1 MITTK
6 NIENS
11 NSNTPAILTIGTFDG
26 VHLGHKK
33 IIKKLVESA
42 KKRKLRACILTFFP
56 HPRNFLSKSNEL
68 KMINTINEKKEILS
82 ELGVDELIIQEF
94 NNEFSNLSANE
105 FIKHLLKF
113 CEIKEIIVG
122 FNHKFGKDREAGI
135 DELKIYGKRYG
146 FDVCEIDAFDIN
158 QINVSSTKIRNAI
171 GEGQVDLCKQ
181 YLGYNFSIGG
191 NIVEGKSRGKKI
203 GFPTANIK
211 VEENYKIIP
220 KNGVYFVSCK
230 IRNVQKFGMMNIG
243 FNPTF
248 GNKKLTIEV
257 NIFDFEQDVY
267 GENVRIEFI
276 KFIRNEIKFQNIDEL
291 IKQIKIDR
299 ETCKS
304 YMNSTYNN

>member
-11 NSNTPAILTIGTFDG
+11 NSANPAILTIGTFDG

-33 IIKKLVESA
+33 IIKKLVKSA
-42 KKRKLRACILTFFP
+42 KEKKLRSCILTFFP
-56 HPRNFLSKSNEL
+56 HPRNFLSKSNDL
-68 KMINTINEKKEILS
+68 KMINTIREKKEILD

-94 NNEFSNLSANE
+94 NDDFSNLSANE
-105 FIKHLLKF
+105 FIRHLLKF

-122 FNHKFGKDREAGI
+122 YNHKFGKDREAGI
-135 DELKIYGKRYG
+135 DELKVYGKKYG

-158 QINVSSTKIRNAI
+158 QINISSTKIRNAI
-171 GEGQVDLCKQ
+171 GAGEVELCNE
-181 YLGYNFSIGG
+181 YLGYNFSIDG
-191 NIVEGKSRGKKI
+191 NIVKGKSIGKKI
-203 GFPTANIK
+203 GFPTANIR

-230 IRNVQKFGMMNIG
+230 IKNIQKFGMMNIG

-257 NIFDFEQDVY
+257 NIFDFNQDVY
-267 GENVRIEFI
+267 DENIKIEFI
-276 KFIRNEIKFQNIDEL
+276 KFIRNEMKFQNIGEL

>member
-11 NSNTPAILTIGTFDG
+11 NSDTPAILTIGTFDG

-42 KKRKLRACILTFFP
+42 KRRKLRSCILTFFP
-56 HPRNFLSKSNEL
+56 HPRNFLSKTDEL
-68 KMINTINEKKEILS
+68 KMINTIKEKKEILN

-105 FIKHLLKF
+105 FIEHLLKF
-113 CEIKEIIVG
+113 YEIKEIIVG

-135 DELKIYGKRYG
+135 DELKIYGKKYG

-158 QINVSSTKIRNAI
+158 HINVSSTKIRNAI
-171 GEGQVDLCKQ
+171 GEGQVGLCKQ
-181 YLGYNFSIGG
+181 YLGYNFSIDG

>member
-11 NSNTPAILTIGTFDG
+11 NSDTPAILTIGTFDG

-42 KKRKLRACILTFFP
+42 KRRKMRSCILTFFP
-56 HPRNFLSKSNEL
+56 HPRNFLSKSNDL
-68 KMINTINEKKEILS
+68 NMINTIREKKEILD

-94 NNEFSNLSANE
+94 NDEFSNLSANE

-135 DELKIYGKRYG
+135 DELKIYGKKYG

-171 GEGQVDLCKQ
+171 GEGQVDLCNQ
-181 YLGYNFSIGG
+181 YLGYNFSIDG
-191 NIVEGKSRGKKI
+191 NVVEGKSRGKKI

-211 VEENYKIIP
+211 VAENYKIIP

>member
-11 NSNTPAILTIGTFDG
+11 NSATPAVLTIGTFDG

-42 KKRKLRACILTFFP
+42 KRRKLRSCILTFFP
-56 HPRNFLSKSNEL
+56 HPRNFLSKSNDL
-68 KMINTINEKKEILS
+68 KMINTIREKKEILD

-94 NNEFSNLSANE
+94 NDEFSDQSANE
-105 FIKHLLKF
+105 FIRHLLKF

-135 DELKIYGKRYG
+135 DELKIYGKKYG

-158 QINVSSTKIRNAI
+158 QINISSTKIRNAI
-171 GEGQVDLCKQ
+171 EAGEVELCNE
-181 YLGYNFSIGG
+181 YLGYNFSING
-191 NIVEGKSRGKKI
+191 NIVKGKSIGKKI
-203 GFPTANIK
+203 GFPTANIR
-211 VEENYKIIP
+211 VEENYKILP
-220 KNGVYFVSCK
+220 KNGVYFVSCNIK
-230 IRNVQKFGMMNIG
+230 NIQKFGMMNIG

-257 NIFDFEQDVY
+257 NIFDFNQDVY
-267 GENVRIEFI
+267 GENIKVEFI

>member
-1 MITTK
+1 LITTK

-191 NIVEGKSRGKKI
+191 NIIEGKSRGKKI

>member
-42 KKRKLRACILTFFP
+42 KRRKLRSCILTFFP

-191 NIVEGKSRGKKI
+191 NIIEGKSRGKKI

-276 KFIRNEIKFQNIDEL
+276 KFIRNEIKFKNIDEL

>member
-11 NSNTPAILTIGTFDG
+11 NSATPAILTIGTFDG

-33 IIKKLVESA
+33 IIKKLVKSA
-42 KKRKLRACILTFFP
+42 KENKLRSCILTFFP
-56 HPRNFLSKSNEL
+56 HPRNFLSKSNDL
-68 KMINTINEKKEILS
+68 KMINTIREKKEILD

-94 NNEFSNLSANE
+94 NDEFSDQSANE
-105 FIKHLLKF
+105 FIRHLLKF

-135 DELKIYGKRYG
+135 DELKIYGKKYG

-158 QINVSSTKIRNAI
+158 QINISSTKIRNAI
-171 GEGQVDLCKQ
+171 EAGEVELCNE
-181 YLGYNFSIGG
+181 YLGYNFSING
-191 NIVEGKSRGKKI
+191 NIVKGKSIGKKI
-203 GFPTANIK
+203 GFPTANIR
-211 VEENYKIIP
+211 VEENYKILP
-220 KNGVYFVSCK
+220 KNGVYFVSCNIK
-230 IRNVQKFGMMNIG
+230 NIQKFGMMNIG

-257 NIFDFEQDVY
+257 NIFDFNQDVY
-267 GENVRIEFI
+267 GENIKIEFI

>member
-11 NSNTPAILTIGTFDG
+11 NSDTPAILTIGTFDG

-42 KKRKLRACILTFFP
+42 KRRKMRSCILTFFP
-56 HPRNFLSKSNEL
+56 YPRNFLSKSNEL
-68 KMINTINEKKEILS
+68 KMINTIKEKKEILN

-135 DELKIYGKRYG
+135 DQLKIYGKKYV
-146 FDVCEIDAFDIN
+146 FDVYEIDAFDIN

-171 GEGQVDLCKQ
+171 G
-181 YLGYNFSIGG
+181 
-191 NIVEGKSRGKKI
+191 
-203 GFPTANIK
+203 
-211 VEENYKIIP
+211 
-220 KNGVYFVSCK
+220 
-230 IRNVQKFGMMNIG
+230 
-243 FNPTF
+243 
-248 GNKKLTIEV
+248 
-257 NIFDFEQDVY
+257 
-267 GENVRIEFI
+267 
-276 KFIRNEIKFQNIDEL
+276 
-291 IKQIKIDR
+291 
-299 ETCKS
+299 
-304 YMNSTYNN
+304 

>member
-11 NSNTPAILTIGTFDG
+11 NSATPAILTIGTFDG

-33 IIKKLVESA
+33 IIKKLVKSA
-42 KKRKLRACILTFFP
+42 KENKLRSCILTFFP
-56 HPRNFLSKSNEL
+56 HPRNFLSKSNDL
-68 KMINTINEKKEILS
+68 KMINTIREKKEILE

-94 NNEFSNLSANE
+94 NDEFSNLNANE

-135 DELKIYGKRYG
+135 DELKIYGKKYG

-158 QINVSSTKIRNAI
+158 QINISSTKIRNAI
-171 GEGQVDLCKQ
+171 GAGEVELCNE
-181 YLGYNFSIGG
+181 YLGYNFSIDG
-191 NIVEGKSRGKKI
+191 NIVKGKSIGKKI
-203 GFPTANIK
+203 GFPTANIR
-211 VEENYKIIP
+211 VEENYKILP

-230 IRNVQKFGMMNIG
+230 IKNIQKFGMMNIG

-257 NIFDFEQDVY
+257 NIFDFNQDVY
-267 GENVRIEFI
+267 DENIKIEFI

>member
-42 KKRKLRACILTFFP
+42 KRRKMRSCILSFFP

-68 KMINTINEKKEILS
+68 KMINTIKEKKEILN

-135 DELKIYGKRYG
+135 DQLKIYGKKYG

-171 GEGQVDLCKQ
+171 GEGQVDLCNQ
-181 YLGYNFSIGG
+181 YLGYNFSIDG
-191 NIVEGKSRGKKI
+191 NVVEGKSRGKKI

-211 VEENYKIIP
+211 VAENYKIIP

-257 NIFDFEQDVY
+257 NIFDFEQDIY
-267 GENVRIEFI
+267 GENIRIEFI

>member
-11 NSNTPAILTIGTFDG
+11 NSDTPAILTIGTFDG

-42 KKRKLRACILTFFP
+42 KRRKMRSCILSFFP

-68 KMINTINEKKEILS
+68 KMINTIKEKKEILN

-94 NNEFSNLSANE
+94 NNEFSNLRANE

-135 DELKIYGKRYG
+135 DELKIYGKKYG

-257 NIFDFEQDVY
+257 NIFDFEQDIY
-267 GENVRIEFI
+267 GENIRIEFI

>member
-42 KKRKLRACILTFFP
+42 KRRKLRSCILTFFP

-158 QINVSSTKIRNAI
+158 QIKVSSTKIRNAI
-171 GEGQVDLCKQ
+171 GEGQLDLCKQ

-276 KFIRNEIKFQNIDEL
+276 KFIRNEIKFKNIDEL

>member
-11 NSNTPAILTIGTFDG
+11 NSATPAVLTIGTFDG

-42 KKRKLRACILTFFP
+42 KRRKLRSCILTFFP
-56 HPRNFLSKSNEL
+56 HPRNFLSKSNDL
-68 KMINTINEKKEILS
+68 KMINTIKEKKEILD

-94 NNEFSNLSANE
+94 NDEFSNLNANE

-135 DELKIYGKRYG
+135 DELKIYGKKYG

-158 QINVSSTKIRNAI
+158 QINISSTKIRNAI
-171 GEGQVDLCKQ
+171 GAGEVELCNE
-181 YLGYNFSIGG
+181 YLGYNFSIDG
-191 NIVEGKSRGKKI
+191 NIVKGKSIGKKI
-203 GFPTANIK
+203 GFPTANIR
-211 VEENYKIIP
+211 VEENYKILP

-230 IRNVQKFGMMNIG
+230 IRNIQKFGMMNIG

-267 GENVRIEFI
+267 GENVRVEFI

>member
-1 MITTK
+1 MIITK

-42 KKRKLRACILTFFP
+42 KRRKLRSCILTFFP

-276 KFIRNEIKFQNIDEL
+276 KFIRNEIKFKNIDEL

>member
-11 NSNTPAILTIGTFDG
+11 NSDTPAILTIGTFDG

-42 KKRKLRACILTFFP
+42 KRRKMRSCILTFFP

-68 KMINTINEKKEILS
+68 KMINTIKEKKEILN

-135 DELKIYGKRYG
+135 DQLKIYGKKYG

-171 GEGQVDLCKQ
+171 GAGEVELCNE
-181 YLGYNFSIGG
+181 YLGYNFSIDG

-211 VEENYKIIP
+211 VAENYKIIP

>member
-11 NSNTPAILTIGTFDG
+11 NSATPAILTIGTFDG

-33 IIKKLVESA
+33 IIKKLVKSA
-42 KKRKLRACILTFFP
+42 KEKKLRSCILTFFP
-56 HPRNFLSKSNEL
+56 HPRNFLSKSNDL
-68 KMINTINEKKEILS
+68 KMINTIREKKEILD

-94 NNEFSNLSANE
+94 NDDFSNLSANE
-105 FIKHLLKF
+105 FIRHLLKF

-135 DELKIYGKRYG
+135 DELKVYGKKYG
-146 FDVCEIDAFDIN
+146 FDVMEIGAFDIN
-158 QINVSSTKIRNAI
+158 QINISSTKIRNAI
-171 GEGQVDLCKQ
+171 GAGEVELCNE
-181 YLGYNFSIGG
+181 YLGYNFSIDG
-191 NIVEGKSRGKKI
+191 NIVKGKSIGKKI
-203 GFPTANIK
+203 GFPTANIR

-230 IRNVQKFGMMNIG
+230 IKNIQKFGMMNIG

-267 GENVRIEFI
+267 GENIRIEFI
-276 KFIRNEIKFQNIDEL
+276 KFIRNEIRFHNIDEL

>member
-11 NSNTPAILTIGTFDG
+11 NSANPAILTIGTFDG

-33 IIKKLVESA
+33 IIKKLVKSA
-42 KKRKLRACILTFFP
+42 KEKKLRSCILTFFP
-56 HPRNFLSKSNEL
+56 HPRNFLSKSNDL
-68 KMINTINEKKEILS
+68 KMINTIREKKEILD

-94 NNEFSNLSANE
+94 NDDFSNLSANE
-105 FIKHLLKF
+105 FIRHLLKF

-122 FNHKFGKDREAGI
+122 YNHKFGKDREAGI
-135 DELKIYGKRYG
+135 DELKVYGKKYG
-146 FDVCEIDAFDIN
+146 FDVMEIGAFDIN
-158 QINVSSTKIRNAI
+158 QINISSTKIRNAI
-171 GEGQVDLCKQ
+171 GAGEVELCNE
-181 YLGYNFSIGG
+181 YLGYNFSIDG
-191 NIVEGKSRGKKI
+191 NIVKGKSIGKKI
-203 GFPTANIK
+203 GFPTANIR

-230 IRNVQKFGMMNIG
+230 IKNIQKFGMMNIG

-257 NIFDFEQDVY
+257 NIFDFNQDVY
-267 GENVRIEFI
+267 GENIKIEFI
-276 KFIRNEIKFQNIDEL
+276 KFIRNEMKFQNIGEL

>member
-11 NSNTPAILTIGTFDG
+11 NSATPAVLTIGTFDG

-42 KKRKLRACILTFFP
+42 KRRKLRSCILTFFP
-56 HPRNFLSKSNEL
+56 HPRNFLSKSNDL
-68 KMINTINEKKEILS
+68 KMINTIREKKEILD

-94 NNEFSNLSANE
+94 NDEFSNLNANE
-105 FIKHLLKF
+105 FIKNLLKF

-135 DELKIYGKRYG
+135 DELKIYGKKYG

-158 QINVSSTKIRNAI
+158 QINISSTKIRNAI
-171 GEGQVDLCKQ
+171 GAGEVELCNE
-181 YLGYNFSIGG
+181 YLGYNFSING
-191 NIVEGKSRGKKI
+191 NIVKGKSIGKKI

-211 VEENYKIIP
+211 VAENYKILP
-220 KNGVYFVSCK
+220 KNGVYFVSCNIK
-230 IRNVQKFGMMNIG
+230 NIQKFGMMNIG

-267 GENVRIEFI
+267 GENVRVEFI
-276 KFIRNEIKFQNIDEL
+276 KFIRNEIKG
-291 IKQIKIDR
+291 R
-299 ETCKS
+299 T
-304 YMNSTYNN
+304 

>member
-11 NSNTPAILTIGTFDG
+11 NSATPVILTIGTFDG

-33 IIKKLVESA
+33 IIKKLVKSA
-42 KKRKLRACILTFFP
+42 KEKKLRSCILTFFP
-56 HPRNFLSKSNEL
+56 HPRNFLSKSNDL
-68 KMINTINEKKEILS
+68 KMINTIKEKKEILN

-135 DELKIYGKRYG
+135 DQLKIYGKKYG

-181 YLGYNFSIGG
+181 YLGYNFSIDG
-191 NIVEGKSRGKKI
+191 NIVKGKSRGKKI

-211 VEENYKIIP
+211 VAENYKIIP

-230 IRNVQKFGMMNIG
+230 IKNIQKFGMMNIG

-257 NIFDFEQDVY
+257 NIFDFNQDVY
-267 GENVRIEFI
+267 GENIKVEFI

>member
-11 NSNTPAILTIGTFDG
+11 NSATPAILTIGTFDG

-33 IIKKLVESA
+33 IIKKLVKSA
-42 KKRKLRACILTFFP
+42 KENKLRSCILTFFP
-56 HPRNFLSKSNEL
+56 HPRNFLSKSNDL
-68 KMINTINEKKEILS
+68 KMINTIREKKEILD

-94 NNEFSNLSANE
+94 NDEFSNLNANE

-135 DELKIYGKRYG
+135 DELKIYGKKYG

-158 QINVSSTKIRNAI
+158 QINISSTKIRNAI
-171 GEGQVDLCKQ
+171 GAGEVELCNE
-181 YLGYNFSIGG
+181 YLGYNFSIDG
-191 NIVEGKSRGKKI
+191 NIVKGKSIGKKI
-203 GFPTANIK
+203 GFPTANIRVK
-211 VEENYKIIP
+211 ENYKILP

-230 IRNVQKFGMMNIG
+230 IKNIQKFGMMNIG

-257 NIFDFEQDVY
+257 NIFDFNQDVY
-267 GENVRIEFI
+267 GENIKIEFI

>member
-11 NSNTPAILTIGTFDG
+11 NSATPAILTIGTFDG

-33 IIKKLVESA
+33 IIKKLVKSA
-42 KKRKLRACILTFFP
+42 KEKKLKSCILTFFP
-56 HPRNFLSKSNEL
+56 HPRNFLSKSNDL
-68 KMINTINEKKEILS
+68 KMINTIREKKEILD

-94 NNEFSNLSANE
+94 NDEFSNLSANE
-105 FIKHLLKF
+105 FIRHLLKF
-113 CEIKEIIVG
+113 CKIKEIIVG

-135 DELKIYGKRYG
+135 DELKVYGKKYG

-158 QINVSSTKIRNAI
+158 QINISSTKIRNAI
-171 GEGQVDLCKQ
+171 GAGEVELCNE
-181 YLGYNFSIGG
+181 YLGYNFSIDG
-191 NIVEGKSRGKKI
+191 NIVKGKSIGKKI
-203 GFPTANIK
+203 GFPTANIR
-211 VEENYKIIP
+211 VEENYKILP

-230 IRNVQKFGMMNIG
+230 IKNIQKFGMMNIG

-267 GENVRIEFI
+267 GENIRIEFI

>member
-11 NSNTPAILTIGTFDG
+11 NSDTPAILTIGTFDG

-42 KKRKLRACILTFFP
+42 KRRKMRSCILTFFP

-68 KMINTINEKKEILS
+68 KMINTIREKKEILN

-135 DELKIYGKRYG
+135 DQLKIYGKKYG

-158 QINVSSTKIRNAI
+158 QINISSTKIRNAI
-171 GEGQVDLCKQ
+171 GAGEVELCNE
-181 YLGYNFSIGG
+181 YLGYNFSIDG
-191 NIVEGKSRGKKI
+191 NIVKGRSIGKKI
-203 GFPTANIK
+203 GFPTANIR

-230 IRNVQKFGMMNIG
+230 IKNIQKFGMMNIG

-267 GENVRIEFI
+267 GENIRIEFI

>member
-11 NSNTPAILTIGTFDG
+11 NSANPAILTIGTFDG

-33 IIKKLVESA
+33 IIKKLVKSA
-42 KKRKLRACILTFFP
+42 KEKKLRSCILTFFP
-56 HPRNFLSKSNEL
+56 HPRNFLSKSNDL
-68 KMINTINEKKEILS
+68 KMINTIREKKEILE

-94 NNEFSNLSANE
+94 NDDFSNLSANE
-105 FIKHLLKF
+105 FIRHLLKF

-122 FNHKFGKDREAGI
+122 YNHKFGKDREAGI
-135 DELKIYGKRYG
+135 DELKVYGKKYG

-158 QINVSSTKIRNAI
+158 QINISSTKIRNAI
-171 GEGQVDLCKQ
+171 GAGEVELCNE
-181 YLGYNFSIGG
+181 YLGYNFSIDG
-191 NIVEGKSRGKKI
+191 NIVKGKSIGKKI
-203 GFPTANIK
+203 GFPTANIR

-230 IRNVQKFGMMNIG
+230 IKNIQKFGMMNIG

-257 NIFDFEQDVY
+257 NIFDFNQDVY
-267 GENVRIEFI
+267 GENIKIEFI
-276 KFIRNEIKFQNIDEL
+276 KFIRNEMKFQNIGEL

>member
-11 NSNTPAILTIGTFDG
+11 NSDTPAILTIGTFDG

-42 KKRKLRACILTFFP
+42 KRRKMRSCILTFFP

-68 KMINTINEKKEILS
+68 KMINTIKEKKEILN

-135 DELKIYGKRYG
+135 DELKIYGKKYG

-171 GEGQVDLCKQ
+171 GEGQVDLCNQ
-181 YLGYNFSIGG
+181 YLGYNFSIDG
-191 NIVEGKSRGKKI
+191 NVVEGKSRGKKI

-211 VEENYKIIP
+211 VAENYKIIP

>member
-11 NSNTPAILTIGTFDG
+11 NSANPAILTIGTFDG

-33 IIKKLVESA
+33 IIKKLVKSA
-42 KKRKLRACILTFFP
+42 KEKKLRSCILTFFP
-56 HPRNFLSKSNEL
+56 HPRNFLSKSNDL
-68 KMINTINEKKEILS
+68 KMINTIREKKEILD

-94 NNEFSNLSANE
+94 NDEFSNLSANE
-105 FIKHLLKF
+105 FIIHLLKF

-135 DELKIYGKRYG
+135 DELKVYGKKYG

-158 QINVSSTKIRNAI
+158 QINISSTKIRNAI
-171 GEGQVDLCKQ
+171 GAGEVELCNE
-181 YLGYNFSIGG
+181 YLGYNFSIDG
-191 NIVEGKSRGKKI
+191 NIVKGKSIGKKI
-203 GFPTANIK
+203 GFPTANIR
-211 VEENYKIIP
+211 VEENYKILP

-230 IRNVQKFGMMNIG
+230 IKNIQKFGMMNIG

-257 NIFDFEQDVY
+257 NIFDFNQDVY
-267 GENVRIEFI
+267 GENIKIEFI

>member
-11 NSNTPAILTIGTFDG
+11 NSDTPAILTIGTFDG

-42 KKRKLRACILTFFP
+42 KRRKMRSCILTFFP

-68 KMINTINEKKEILS
+68 KMINTIKEKKEILN

-135 DELKIYGKRYG
+135 DELKIYGKKYG

-158 QINVSSTKIRNAI
+158 QINISSTKIRNAI
-171 GEGQVDLCKQ
+171 GAGEVELCNE
-181 YLGYNFSIGG
+181 YLGYNFSIDG

-211 VEENYKIIP
+211 VAENYKIIP

-257 NIFDFEQDVY
+257 NIFDFEQDIY
-267 GENVRIEFI
+267 GENIRIEFI

>member
-11 NSNTPAILTIGTFDG
+11 NSATPAILTIGTFDG

-42 KKRKLRACILTFFP
+42 KRRKLRSCILTFFP
-56 HPRNFLSKSNEL
+56 HPRNFLSKSNDL
-68 KMINTINEKKEILS
+68 KMINTIREKKEILD

-94 NNEFSNLSANE
+94 NDEFSNLSANE

-135 DELKIYGKRYG
+135 DELKVYGKKYG

-158 QINVSSTKIRNAI
+158 QINISSTKIRNAI
-171 GEGQVDLCKQ
+171 GAGEVELCNE
-181 YLGYNFSIGG
+181 YLGYNFSIDG
-191 NIVEGKSRGKKI
+191 NIVKGKSIGKKI
-203 GFPTANIK
+203 GFPTANIR
-211 VEENYKIIP
+211 VEENYKILP

-230 IRNVQKFGMMNIG
+230 IKNIQKFGMMNIG

-257 NIFDFEQDVY
+257 NIFDFNQDVY
-267 GENVRIEFI
+267 GENIKIEFI

>member
-257 NIFDFEQDVY
+257 NIFDFNKDVY
-267 GENVRIEFI
+267 GENIKIEFI

-299 ETCKS
+299 ETCKI

>member
-42 KKRKLRACILTFFP
+42 KRRKLRSCILTFFP

-68 KMINTINEKKEILS
+68 KMINTINEKKEILN

-113 CEIKEIIVG
+113 CEIREIIVG

-276 KFIRNEIKFQNIDEL
+276 KFIRNEIKFKNIDEL

>member
-6 NIENS
+6 NIENF
-11 NSNTPAILTIGTFDG
+11 NSVVSTILTIGTFDG

-42 KKRKLRACILTFFP
+42 KRRKLRSCILTFFP
-56 HPRNFLSKSNEL
+56 HPRNFFSKSNEL
-68 KMINTINEKKEILS
+68 KLINTIKEKKEILN

-105 FIKHLLKF
+105 FIRHLLKY
-113 CEIKEIIVG
+113 CKIKEIIVG

-135 DELKIYGKRYG
+135 NELKGYGKNHG
-146 FDVCEIDAFDIN
+146 FDVTEIDAFDIN
-158 QINVSSTKIRNAI
+158 QIDISSTKIRNAI
-171 GEGQVDLCKQ
+171 DKGKVELCNQ
-181 YLGYNFSIGG
+181 YLGYNFSIDG
-191 NIVEGKSRGKKI
+191 NIVKGKSIGKKI

-211 VEENYKIIP
+211 VEENYKILP
-220 KNGVYFVSCK
+220 QNGVYFVSCK
-230 IRNVQKFGMMNIG
+230 ITNIQKFGMMNIG

-248 GNKKLTIEV
+248 GNKQLTIEV
-257 NIFDFEQDVY
+257 NIFDFNQDVY
-267 GENVRIEFI
+267 GENIRIEFI
-276 KFIRNEIKFQNIDEL
+276 KFIRNEIKFKNIDEL
-291 IKQIKIDR
+291 IRQIGIDR